1 MPIIINPESEDH
13 WLQLKTEDISSTEI
27 SALFGIS
34 PYSTPF
40 ELWHEK
46 NVGEIIRLEQN
57 DRMTWGK
64 RLEDTIADGISE
76 DLNLKTRRLKTYQR
90 HDNCKGFGASFDYE
104 IVGDLSKSEIMK
116 THSHLK
122 GPGILEIKNVDFLIY
137 RDQWE
142 EDEAPQH
149 IEAQLQHQ
157 LEVTNRSWGIIAA
170 LVAGNTINYIVR
182 ERNPA
187 VGKAMVKRVQEFW
200 KSISDDNPP
209 EPNFEDDANFIISMY
224 GDANQWIVDVSED
237 EDIKP
242 LVEQFWDLSQQ
253 SKDVSDLKKATQA
266 RILDMIEGNAKKIT
280 CGDLSISCGVTKDT
294 PPTVVT
300 EDMVGTEI
308 GGRAGYRM
316 FRAFKK
322 PATKKGNAMPEKRTE
337 KNKPAEAEDF
347 II

>member
-1 MPIIINPESEDH
+1 MPKIINPESEEH
-13 WLQLKTEDISSTEI
+13 WLSLKTEDISSTEI

-46 NVGEIIRLEQN
+46 KAGEIVRLEQN

-90 HDNCKGFGASFDYE
+90 HDNCEGFGASFDYE
-104 IVGDLSKSEIMK
+104 IVGDLSQSEIMK
-116 THSHLK
+116 THPHLS

-142 EDEAPQH
+142 EDEAPPH

-182 ERNPA
+182 ERNTK

-200 KSISDDNPP
+200 QSIESNTPP
-209 EPNFEDDANFIISMY
+209 EPNFEDDAYFIISMY
-224 GDANQWIVDVSED
+224 GDSNQWIIDVSED
-237 EDIKP
+237 EEIAP
-242 LVEQFWDLSQQ
+242 LVELSYDLSQYI
-253 SKDVSDLKKATQA
+253 KGAEDWRDAIKAT
-266 RILDMIEGNAKKIT
+266 ILTKVEGNAKKIT
-280 CGDLSISCGVTKDT
+280 SGLYSISCGTTKDT

-300 EDMVGTEI
+300 EDMVGEEI
-308 GGRAGYRM
+308 GGRKGYRM
-316 FRAFKK
+316 FRTFKK
-322 PATKKGNAMPEKRTE
+322 KPLKKAAPKKKKIEK
-337 KNKPAEAEDF
+337 
-347 II
+347 